1 MSSCYELYDD
11 AKANI
16 EAQKYETDLKAR
28 TLLKYDTNN
37 CCNDENCLSLL
48 ADLSNATKKCRQVYK
63 YNQSDVCYNL
73 EKHKHTIENKLRP
86 KSPNKMANIV
96 TIKRK
101 REKTTS
107 LSPFR
112 PKSPNRTANIVTIK
126 RKKRAKISPFRAPG
140 NIVTIKRKR
149 KRTSSMSPFT
159 LSKKTGGKIR

>member
-1 MSSCYELYDD
+1 MSSCYESYDD

-63 YNQSDVCYNL
+63 DNQSDVCYNL
-73 EKHKHTIENKLRP
+73 EKHKHTIKNKLRP
-86 KSPNKMANIV
+86 KSPNRM
-96 TIKRK
+96 
-101 REKTTS
+101 
-107 LSPFR
+107 
-112 PKSPNRTANIVTIK
+112 ANIVTIK
-126 RKKRAKISPFRAPG
+126 RKKRAKISPFRATG